1 MKLNSD
7 CVRGVMLALEELL
20 CIDVDEDGAV
30 CMDTTDLDAV
40 CKSVPEFDAPNVFYA
55 LHNLEQ
61 AGYIEMSTEIADNGV
76 VCACIIEDI
85 TFDGH
90 EFLNQIRDKD
100 HWAVVKAGLAK
111 ARDFSLSA
119 ISSIAEGVAKAAI
132 DKYIGTL
139 HL

>member
-100 HWAVVKAGLAK
+100 HWAVVKAG
-111 ARDFSLSA
+111 
-119 ISSIAEGVAKAAI
+119 
-132 DKYIGTL
+132 
-139 HL
+139 HLVHCRGRC